1 MDYKGSHIDLS
12 SEFDM
17 FLDTSDEDD
26 DPVDDVKEREKGNE
40 HNTKPPMKSSGFTTV
55 SIVVPD
61 GEIAGNKKKG
71 DRRRVETVVK
81 QPRNVR
87 RKLRALP

>member
-1 MDYKGSHIDLS
+1 
-12 SEFDM
+12 M
-17 FLDTSDEDD
+17 FLDTSDEDDD

-40 HNTKPPMKSSGFTTV
+40 HNTKTPTRSSGFTTV

-61 GEIAGNKKKG
+61 GDTAGNKRRKG
-71 DRRRVETVVK
+71 DRGRSDTVVR
-81 QPRNVR
+81 QPRQVK